1 LIAHALEQE
10 QIHPRETVMIG
21 DRKHDIKS
29 ALANGVRPIGALWG
43 YGSREELTQAGATV
57 LCETPQSVLA
67 YLR

>member
-10 QIHPRETVMIG
+10 QIHLPEAVMIG
-21 DRKHDIKS
+21 DREHDVKG

-43 YGSREELTQAGATV
+43 YGSSEELTQARATV

-67 YLR
+67 HLR